1 MPVYRFCPLFL
12 VAIATAILTASPA
25 SATPPA
31 SWSAPG
37 AEPER
42 GVETLE
48 YAALDLEQLA
58 FEDDLDEA
66 LGEPPRF
73 AVPHPVSKSP
83 LLDGGWFEPV
93 DGVSAWKIRVSAEQ
107 AVSLNFGFRDV
118 FLPQGARLYVYSA
131 EAEKKAVMDRFEV
144 LGPFGPEINETHRQ
158 FWTPVLAADEAVIEL
173 NVPTR
178 LRDRVSLELMQV
190 GQGYRAFGQAALGY
204 RQAGFG
210 IGEGKSSDCS
220 SKDAEGGA
228 RSGACNMDVAC
239 LAPDDP
245 WNDPRRSV
253 GAMVVGGT
261 DTCTG
266 SLVNNTANDRRMLFM
281 TATHCGV
288 DAGSAPSLVVYWNY
302 EWPTCRTPGDPE
314 GTDVNPPD
322 PSQTNSGASFVAATD
337 NPFSGCSTP
346 GNCSDVTL
354 LELDDPADP
363 AFDLFWS
370 GWDRRTTSDATTCGP
385 QGAPGSTDGLC
396 ASIHHPGV
404 DEKRITFVEQDYF
417 VDDIAGAQGVHWRAR
432 WHTNPPVVAGI
443 PEPQPP
449 SIPPGVTEPGSS
461 GSPLY
466 TAEQR
471 FIGVLSGGPAF
482 CGATGTSLS
491 DLYGQLAH
499 AWEGLGTPSTRM
511 RDHLDPLDTGAEF
524 IDGIGASPF
533 RLGAT
538 PAVAGACT
546 TDGSLDIVVDVEA
559 DAGFTSPVTLAASG
573 VPTGATSAFSVN
585 PVSPPGSSTLALG
598 SLGSVAAGSYLLE
611 IEGTAAGEDPLN
623 LGVPLEISSIVPPAT
638 TPASPAD
645 GALNVSSTPVFSWSA
660 STEAT
665 SYLLEVAT
673 DPGFGTILLSQ
684 SVSATSFEPT
694 TPLPT
699 STQLFWRVTPSN
711 QCGTADASTV
721 FSFTTASAPGD
732 CGPGTAP
739 QLYFT
744 DDMEGGVNG
753 WTTAAGS
760 GFVIDTWAQDG
771 SDGNSGVN
779 SWRGLD
785 VDEESDQQLI
795 SPAIVVPVGVSPLTL
810 QYYGKRDMEDNGPSA
825 CYDGGVL
832 EYSIDGG
839 GTWVP
844 VDDTRLETNP
854 YTGPLDSGFGNPL
867 GGRNAWCGTQDWTRT
882 VVDLTGLDGETV
894 QFRYRLATDEVVA
907 EDDWHIDDVR
917 VQSCIVVQE
926 EIFAD
931 GFETPAP

>member
-1 MPVYRFCPLFL
+1 LSFRFVCLLIVVLGAFS
-12 VAIATAILTASPA
+12 ASP
-25 SATPPA
+25 SFATPPA
-31 SWSAPG
+31 SWSAPD
-37 AEPER
+37 AEPKR
-42 GVETLE
+42 GVEQLE

-66 LGEPPRF
+66 LGKPPRF
-73 AVPHPVSKSP
+73 AVPRGVSKSP
-83 LLDGGWFEPV
+83 LLDGRWFEPI
-93 DGVSAWKIRVSAEQ
+93 DGISAWKIRVSAAN
-107 AVSLNFGFRDV
+107 AVSLNFGFRDLR
-118 FLPQGARLYVYSA
+118 LPPGARLYIYSA
-131 EAEKKAVMDRFEV
+131 EAEKSGTMDRYQV
-144 LGPFGPEINETHRQ
+144 LGPFGPEINEPHRQ
-158 FWTPVLAADEAVIEL
+158 FWTPVLATDEAVIEL

-178 LRDRVSLELMQV
+178 VRDRVSLELMQV
-190 GQGYRAFGQAALGY
+190 GQGYRALGRAALGY
-204 RQAGFG
+204 RQTDFG
-210 IGEGKSSDCS
+210 IGEGKSSDCG
-220 SKDAEGGA
+220 SKDGEGGA

-253 GAMVVGGT
+253 GAYSVGGSFA
-261 DTCTG
+261 CTG
-266 SLVNNTANDRRMLFM
+266 SMVNNTANDRRMLFM

-288 DAGSAPSLVVYWNY
+288 GASAAPSMVVYWNY

-322 PSQTNSGASFVAATD
+322 PTQTNSGATFLAATE

-370 GWDRRTTSDATTCGP
+370 GWDRRTTSAATTCGP

-417 VDDIAGAQGVHWRAR
+417 IDDIAGAQDVHWRAR
-432 WHTNPPVVAGI
+432 WHTDPPVVAGI
-443 PEPQPP
+443 PEPQPT

-482 CGATGTSLS
+482 CGATGTQLS

-511 RDHLDPLDTGAEF
+511 RDYLDPLNTGAEF

-533 RLGAT
+533 RLAAT
-538 PAVAGACT
+538 PASAGACT
-546 TDGSLDIVVDVEA
+546 TDGSLDIVVDVDA
-559 DAGFTSPVTLAASG
+559 DAGFSNPVTLSSSG
-573 VPTGATSAFSVN
+573 VPAGATSTFSVN
-585 PVSPPGSSTLALG
+585 PVSPPGSSTLTLG
-598 SLGSVAAGSYLLE
+598 GLGSVTAGSYLLD

-623 LGVPLEISSIVPPAT
+623 LEVPLEISSIVPPVT
-638 TPASPAD
+638 GLVTPAD

-673 DPGFGTILLSQ
+673 DPAFGTIVLSQ
-684 SVSATSFEPT
+684 AVSGTSFEPAT
-694 TPLPT
+694 ALPT
-699 STQLFWRVTPSN
+699 STELFWRVTPSN
-711 QCGTADASTV
+711 QCGTADASAA
-721 FSFTTASAPGD
+721 FAFTTIAAPGD
-732 CGPGTAP
+732 CGPGTAAEVH
-739 QLYFT
+739 YF
-744 DDMEGGVNG
+744 DDMESGDNG
-753 WTTAAGS
+753 WTHVAGS
-760 GFVIDTWAQDG
+760 GFTIDTWEQST
-771 SDGNSGVN
+771 SDANSPVT

-785 VDEESDQQLI
+785 VAEESDQQLI
-795 SPAIVVPVGVSPLTL
+795 SPPISVPAGVDALTL
-810 QYYGKRDMEDNGPSA
+810 QYFGKRDMEDGGSG

-832 EYSIDGG
+832 EYTTDAGANWQEVTASM
-839 GTWVP
+839 
-844 VDDTRLETNP
+844 LETNP
-854 YTGPLDSGFGNPL
+854 YVGPIDDGFSNPL
-867 GGRNAWCGTQDWTRT
+867 AGRDAWCGFQDWTRT
-882 VVDLTGLDGETV
+882 VVDLAGLDGQTL
-894 QFRYRLATDEVVA
+894 QLRYRLATDSSVA
-907 EDDWHIDDVR
+907 ADDWHIDDVR
-917 VQSCIVVQE
+917 VQSCRVVQE

-931 GFETPAP
+931 GFETATP